1 MAWPHAG
8 SRRECALSIS
18 SVSVSVNPRQASA
31 ADEGWQQFAQLVRSV
46 NAGDLPAAQKAF
58 TKFTESPAGELA
70 QANSNGRLAQALSR
84 IGDALQ
90 AGDVGKAQQALASIR
105 PRAQGDQPGA
115 AAPVVKAPSIAPADP
130 NAPGARLDK
139 TV

>member
-1 MAWPHAG
+1 
-8 SRRECALSIS
+8 LSIS
-18 SVSVSVNPRQASA
+18 SVSVSVNPRQASQ

-58 TKFTESPAGELA
+58 TKFTESPAGDLV
-70 QANSNGRLAQALSR
+70 QANSNGRLAQALSK

-90 AGDVGKAQQALASIR
+90 SGDIGRAQQALASIR
-105 PRAQGDQPGA
+105 PRAQSDQQASP
-115 AAPVVKAPSIAPADP
+115 PTVKAPSIAPADP
-130 NAPGARLDK
+130 NAPGAKLDK